1 MALNDNNHKQI
12 NTKNLTKS
20 LNNVGNPNRN
30 MKNIKPLKK
39 EKSKKRKNIQNSIII
54 TNNISNSKNI
64 IHINMSKK
72 PQKKVKFSNK
82 NMIKKN
88 EIDEYN
94 EYKINNLD
102 YPKAIIYDHRTY
114 CQYYISLIKMKH
126 IFIFTFFY
134 NKDYNSRIIKIY
146 IFFFNFLINYTLNAM
161 FYSNKIMH
169 KIYIEKGVFNFIYQL
184 PDIIYSAI
192 INIAIN
198 ILIKKLGLYDN
209 GLKIEIIKKKIQKE
223 LIKIKCKI
231 ITFFIITYILLVF
244 FWLYLGCFCAVYS
257 NTQKHLLKEV
267 FSSFITSMIIP
278 LIINIFPGIF
288 RIPSLKSKKPFLYK
302 LSKFIQLF

>member
-1 MALNDNNHKQI
+1 
-12 NTKNLTKS
+12 
-20 LNNVGNPNRN
+20 
-30 MKNIKPLKK
+30 
-39 EKSKKRKNIQNSIII
+39 
-54 TNNISNSKNI
+54 
-64 IHINMSKK
+64 
-72 PQKKVKFSNK
+72 
-82 NMIKKN
+82 MIKKN

-94 EYKINNLD
+94 EYEINNLD

-146 IFFFNFLINYTLNAM
+146 IFFFNFLINYTINAM
-161 FYSNKIMH
+161 FYSNKMMH
-169 KIYIEKGVFNFIYQL
+169 KIYIEKGAFNFIYQL

-209 GLKIEIIKKKIQKE
+209 GLKIEITKKKIQKE

-302 LSKFIQLF
+302 LSQIIQLF

>member
-1 MALNDNNHKQI
+1 MTVCEENCKFINYNYTTNKVICSCPVKTEIKSISDIKFDTSLLLKNFKDIKNIANFEMLKCIYLMFDKINFFKNTSNYLMIILLIISIIAIFIFSFRDYSIITKKLNSFNKNKGSNKKEKIIDNKKKNKQKRNKINLALNDINHKQI

-20 LNNVGNPNRN
+20 LNNVGNPSRN

-72 PQKKVKFSNK
+72 PQKKVKLSNK

-146 IFFFNFLINYTLNAM
+146 IIYFF
-161 FYSNKIMH
+161 S
-169 KIYIEKGVFNFIYQL
+169 
-184 PDIIYSAI
+184 
-192 INIAIN
+192 
-198 ILIKKLGLYDN
+198 
-209 GLKIEIIKKKIQKE
+209 
-223 LIKIKCKI
+223 
-231 ITFFIITYILLVF
+231 
-244 FWLYLGCFCAVYS
+244 
-257 NTQKHLLKEV
+257 
-267 FSSFITSMIIP
+267 
-278 LIINIFPGIF
+278 IF
-288 RIPSLKSKKPFLYK
+288 
-302 LSKFIQLF
+302 